1 MSPKLKWGLIVGAIL
16 LVGGASLVLGFWLS
30 GFDVLGWFTTKWA
43 FIVYF
48 FAGLYLIFL
57 GWVIVRDYAM
67 GGK

>member
-1 MSPKLKWGLIVGAIL
+1 MSPKLKWGLLIGAFL
-16 LVGGASLVLGFWLS
+16 LLGGASLIFGFWMA
-30 GFDVLGWFTTKWA
+30 GFDILAWFSTKWA

-57 GWVIVRDYAM
+57 GWVLIDAYAI

>member
-1 MSPKLKWGLIVGAIL
+1 ML
-16 LVGGASLVLGFWLS
+16 GGASLVLGFWLS
-30 GFDVLGWFTTKWA
+30 GFDVLGWFSTKWA

-57 GWVIVRDYAM
+57 GWVIVSDYAM